1 MLVTIGS
8 FDGFHKGHY
17 ELLNICARNSIN
29 NDWAVISF
37 SPHPAEYLRKIK
49 HSLFSLNER
58 ELIRQFL
65 NVPNIFVLR
74 FDEALKNLTPLEFWQ
89 LIREK
94 FNVDGLVM
102 GSDFHFGRDNSGSAE
117 TLKQLAESDGINKI
131 FIAELLQKNIY
142 SSSLA
147 RKKIYQGD
155 IDGVNKILGY
165 PFFMIGEVIAGNQR
179 GRTMNYPTA
188 NLKIPANKIV
198 PSYGVYSVAVLVNGK
213 FYPGALS
220 ISNNP
225 TFKDVSETRI
235 EAHILDFTG
244 NIYNQEIIIFFLDRV
259 RDIKIFPDKDSLMTQ
274 INNDVLEC
282 RKIYDSAIKDFDTK
296 NFLERSREI
305 YANNKSLQPEI
316 IDFAFAAING
326 SNQKGFC
333 L

>member
-1 MLVTIGS
+1 MLVTIGA
-8 FDGFHKGHY
+8 FDGFHKGHD

-49 HSLFSLNER
+49 HSLFTLNER

-65 NVPNIFVLR
+65 NVPNMFILR
-74 FDEALKNLTPLEFWQ
+74 FDDELRNLTPLEFWQ

-117 TLKQLAESDGINKI
+117 TLKQLAESNGINKI
-131 FIAELLQKNIY
+131 FIAGLLQKNIY
-142 SSSLA
+142 SSSLV

-155 IDGVNKILGY
+155 IDSANKILGY
-165 PFFMIGEVIAGNQR
+165 PFFMMGEVIAGNQR

-198 PSYGVYSVAVLVNGK
+198 PPYGVYSVSVLVNEK

-225 TFKDVSETRI
+225 TFNDVSGTRI
-235 EAHILDFTG
+235 ETHILDFAE
-244 NIYNQEIIIFFLDRV
+244 NIYGQEIIIFLLDKV
-259 RDIKIFPDKDSLMTQ
+259 RDIKIFPDKDALTAQ
-274 INNDVLEC
+274 INNDVIEC
-282 RKIYDSAIKDFDTK
+282 RKIYNEAIKDFDTR

-305 YANNKSLQPEI
+305 YIASDLQVEI
-316 IDFAFAAING
+316 INLAGRLN
-326 SNQKGFC
+326 K
-333 L
+333 